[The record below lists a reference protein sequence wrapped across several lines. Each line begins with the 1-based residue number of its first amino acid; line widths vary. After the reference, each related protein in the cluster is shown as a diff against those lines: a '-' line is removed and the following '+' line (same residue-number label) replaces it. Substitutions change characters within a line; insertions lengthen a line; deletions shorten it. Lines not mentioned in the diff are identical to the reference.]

1 MKKSI
6 RERILIG
13 VVGALLIASA
23 GVLLAEAFL
32 GVPATAV
39 LGELLASRQAVTVL
53 ATLLMAL
60 ALILLGV
67 GCFLTLV
74 PRKSAARRSGFVMQ
88 KTENGAIGIS
98 VRSIEGL
105 VQTCVEKHDMIDR
118 ADISVAESRDGIIV
132 LIDVDQAAGVNIP
145 LAVGVLQKQ
154 VRQYVTACTG
164 VEVQEVRVM
173 VENNDNTAVE
183 SPYAVQDTV
192 TVPPAVL
199 AQKKEAAVQAAPV
212 QPAVQAEPAPETVA
226 AEPQAVIPP
235 VVIPAMAVLVEEEED
250 ERPLHQRLFGAED
263 EPVFVPAPP
272 EMTAAEHVEEAPAE
286 ETPAEEVAVPEEEI
300 PAAEAETEAPA
311 EESEAPAEAEA
322 IAGDDAEDDEPD
334 VDQVLSEIY

>member
-13 VVGALLIASA
+13 VVGALLIAAA
-23 GVLLAEAFL
+23 GILLVEAFL

-39 LGELLASRQAVTVL
+39 LGELLASRQAATVL
-53 ATLLMAL
+53 ATLLTVL
-60 ALILLGV
+60 ALVLLGV
-67 GCFLTLV
+67 GCFLTLI

-118 ADISVAESRDGIIV
+118 ADISVAESRDGIII

-192 TVPPAVL
+192 TIPPAVL
-199 AQKKEAAVQAAPV
+199 AQKKEAAVAVAVAAAAAP
-212 QPAVQAEPAPETVA
+212 AEEPAEAPVVPEA
-226 AEPQAVIPP
+226 P
-235 VVIPAMAVLVEEEED
+235 VVIPAAIPTMPAALEEEED
-250 ERPLHQRLFGAED
+250 DRPLHQRLFGAED

-272 EMTAAEHVEEAPAE
+272 EMIAAEEEAPAAE
-286 ETPAEEVAVPEEEI
+286 EVPAEEEA
-300 PAAEAETEAPA
+300 PAAEEQAPEA
-311 EESEAPAEAEA
+311 EEVFADEDAEAEEPA
-322 IAGDDAEDDEPD
+322 TEAEETADSDEPD
-334 VDQVLSEIY
+334 VEQVLNEIY

>member
-13 VVGALLIASA
+13 VVGAMLIAAA
-23 GVLLAEAFL
+23 GILLAEAFL
-32 GVPATAV
+32 GVPATAA
-39 LGELLASRQAVTVL
+39 LGALLASRKAAVVL
-53 ATLLMAL
+53 ATLLLAL
-60 ALILLGV
+60 ALVVLGV
-67 GCFLTLV
+67 GCFLTLI
-74 PRKSAARRSGFVMQ
+74 PRKQVNRRSGFVMQ

-118 ADISVAESRDGIIV
+118 ADISVAESRDGIII

-199 AQKKEAAVQAAPV
+199 AQKKEAAAAVAAASAAAAAP
-212 QPAVQAEPAPETVA
+212 AEEPAEASAVPEA
-226 AEPQAVIPP
+226 P
-235 VVIPAMAVLVEEEED
+235 VVIPTPIPPMPAMIEEEED
-250 ERPLHQRLFGAED
+250 DRPLHQRLFGAED

-272 EMTAAEHVEEAPAE
+272 EMLA
-286 ETPAEEVAVPEEEI
+286 
-300 PAAEAETEAPA
+300 AAEA
-311 EESEAPAEAEA
+311 APAEAEDPEVEEVPVSETAETEAAEAVAEEAEQPEEAAEA
-322 IAGDDAEDDEPD
+322 IESGDNDEPD
-334 VDQVLSEIY
+334 VEQVLNEIY